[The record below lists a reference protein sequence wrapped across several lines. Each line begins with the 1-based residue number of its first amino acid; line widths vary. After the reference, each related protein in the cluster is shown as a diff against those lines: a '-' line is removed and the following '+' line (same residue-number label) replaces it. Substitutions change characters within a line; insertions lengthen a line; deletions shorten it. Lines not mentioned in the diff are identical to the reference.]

1 MELTQY
7 EIEHLTEEEYAC
19 FLAYGD
25 AFICETTTDEE
36 YEEYLQS
43 HNQFDL

>member
-7 EIEHLTEEEYAC
+7 EIEQLTEEEYSC
-19 FLAYGD
+19 LLAYGD
-25 AFICETTTDEE
+25 AFICGTTTDED
-36 YEEYLQS
+36 YEEYLKS